1 MYVSMLIGKL
11 KERKKMYLKRGR
23 PLGSINIYSPEDI
36 ARMKFLGRKLKK
48 RRKQV
53 KKTQTEIGDA
63 VGVTFQQIQ
72 KYEKGDNAI
81 TTFRLEP
88 LRIALDIP
96 EHRVGYLI
104 NKYNPKQKTV

>member
-1 MYVSMLIGKL
+1 MDI
-11 KERKKMYLKRGR
+11 KERIRMYHKKGR

-36 ARMKFLGRKLKK
+36 ARRKFLGKKLKR

-53 KKTQTEIGDA
+53 KKTQTDIGDA

-88 LRIALDIP
+88 LRIALEIP
-96 EHRVGYLI
+96 VHKTNFLI
-104 NKYNPKQKTV
+104 NKYNPKVV